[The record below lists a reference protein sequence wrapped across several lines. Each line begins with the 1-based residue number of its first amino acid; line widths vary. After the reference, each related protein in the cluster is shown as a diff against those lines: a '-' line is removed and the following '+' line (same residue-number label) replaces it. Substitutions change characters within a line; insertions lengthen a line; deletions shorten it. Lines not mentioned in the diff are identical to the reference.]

1 MDHYDRLGNN
11 VDLANADEGY
21 DDEGDRPTL
30 PEDDD
35 YFDPQREAEEDEWG
49 AQFGDPRRCPHHPT
63 EITSSPDGMFD
74 APCGYCEHEGEHG
87 EEDEATA
94 DTVPNP
100 ATADT
105 IPAPVV
111 KDVTEDDIP
120 F

>member
-11 VDLANADEGY
+11 VDLANADERYDLDDDGY
-21 DDEGDRPTL
+21 TPTL
-30 PEDDD
+30 PEDEVG
-35 YFDPQREAEEDEWG
+35 FDPYQEAMDDEWG

-87 EEDEATA
+87 EEDEECVP
-94 DTVPNP
+94 TVRDP
-100 ATADT
+100 ARADT
-105 IPAPVV
+105 IPAPA
-111 KDVTEDDIP
+111 DTEDDIP